1 MRHDSFHLTWRVH
14 TWRDWCIIDI
24 KPTSKVTHTLIFRSN
39 DAFICKRLVHMR
51 HDSFMCNVT
60 SSYVTW
66 LIHMLHQT
74 CVKNV
79 PQLDIPIGRPAVDK
93 LRSGLV
99 YIYTRI
105 CIYQMSHV
113 THEQRPQHHN
123 QALHFTAQ
131 ALHSTKRALHST
143 TRIVQF
149 AKRALHF
156 ANGALH
162 PLIRALNSTKNTL
175 HSTQRYLNS
184 HPTLTVDAYTT
195 YCQFED
201 QKGLKRGNE
210 VDNVF
215 FLKSTAGGHSPF
227 PRTWD
232 SKWSSECKLEC
243 WIVKVPVAFQ
253 TAYLK
258 SNKCDMTRSYVT
270 WLTYFF
276 VLKWHWLICFF
287 LFKWAVCKET
297 CDDRSEFN
305 FVFLWPFRVWFC
317 FALFK

>member
-39 DAFICKRLVHMR
+39 DAFICNRLVHMR
-51 HDSFMCNVT
+51 HDSFICNVT

-143 TRIVQF
+143 TRIVQIAKRALQFAKRALQF
-149 AKRALHF
+149 AKRALHPF
-156 ANGALH
+156 K
-162 PLIRALNSTKNTL
+162 RALNSTKNTH
-175 HSTQRYLNS
+175 HSTQDSRISKFYRRISKFYRRISKFSSDPHCRCIHNIL
-184 HPTLTVDAYTT
+184 PIWG
-195 YCQFED
+195 
-201 QKGLKRGNE
+201 QKGAKKKWKTI
-210 VDNVF
+210 F
-215 FLKSTAGGHSPF
+215 FF
-227 PRTWD
+227 
-232 SKWSSECKLEC
+232 
-243 WIVKVPVAFQ
+243 
-253 TAYLK
+253 
-258 SNKCDMTRSYVT
+258 
-270 WLTYFF
+270 
-276 VLKWHWLICFF
+276 
-287 LFKWAVCKET
+287 
-297 CDDRSEFN
+297 
-305 FVFLWPFRVWFC
+305 
-317 FALFK
+317 